1 MALSHKANI
10 TAAALVTALQ
20 QAAARYAADSTSVPQ
35 SLTDSI
41 ISLQADLGKVAA
53 DSLTAKT
60 VWLSISIAAVAIL
73 AIGSAASLL
82 FCQDATTACV
92 AYRATTKSPL
102 TIVMTHLQKHAGTSI
117 NQSLSPYRSP
127 FNIKQL

>member
-20 QAAARYAADSTSVPQ
+20 QAAALYAADSTSIPQ

-82 FCQDATTACV
+82 FV
-92 AYRATTKSPL
+92 RMLRRRA
-102 TIVMTHLQKHAGTSI
+102 
-117 NQSLSPYRSP
+117 
-127 FNIKQL
+127 